1 MAEANGS
8 SVTPE
13 EVEALRQQLETLQVG
28 QCVTCSAQR
37 RRMLPPPQTSQH
49 LDREAWLLMR

>member
-28 QCVTCSAQR
+28 QCVTCSVQR
-37 RRMLPPPQTSQH
+37 RRMLPPPRTSRH
-49 LDREAWLLMR
+49 LDRAAWLSVR